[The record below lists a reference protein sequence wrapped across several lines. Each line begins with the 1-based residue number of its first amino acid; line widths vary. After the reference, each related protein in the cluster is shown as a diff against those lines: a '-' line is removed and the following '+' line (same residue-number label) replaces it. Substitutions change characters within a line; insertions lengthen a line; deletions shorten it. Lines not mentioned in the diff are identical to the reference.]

1 MDASGKTTVHVRQGD
16 RLYLVS
22 IKGEIDS
29 TPLEIEV
36 APVPELQNSK
46 LKIEAQAPSLRVGV
60 ISRNQGRWILD
71 LDGRVEEV
79 EVSRDGGNLVVT
91 WRNHSF
97 RLQGH
102 SPRDGYL
109 EPFLPEASGQEQ
121 VRAQMAGKVVAVLKQ
136 QGDSV
141 QAGEGL
147 LIIEAMKMQN
157 ELTASRSGTVSICQ
171 AREGLVVNAGD
182 LLMEIE

>member
-1 MDASGKTTVHVRQGD
+1 
-16 RLYLVS
+16 
-22 IKGEIDS
+22 
-29 TPLEIEV
+29 
-36 APVPELQNSK
+36 
-46 LKIEAQAPSLRVGV
+46 
-60 ISRNQGRWILD
+60 
-71 LDGRVEEV
+71 
-79 EVSRDGGNLVVT
+79 
-91 WRNHSF
+91 
-97 RLQGH
+97 
-102 SPRDGYL
+102 
-109 EPFLPEASGQEQ
+109 